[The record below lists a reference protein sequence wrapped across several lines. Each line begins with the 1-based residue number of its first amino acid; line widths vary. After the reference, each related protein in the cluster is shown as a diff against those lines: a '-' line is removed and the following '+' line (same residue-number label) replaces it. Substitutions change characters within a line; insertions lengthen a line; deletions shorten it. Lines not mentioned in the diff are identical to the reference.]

1 MFETFV
7 ISLSK
12 LTASSPASRLLK
24 SIARPSRKRMIPYHY
39 TSAAGLHGI
48 VASRSL
54 WTSHYR
60 FLNDTSEF
68 LHGWKIVLDA
78 IDRRGAKIR
87 DISSLA
93 WETVT

>member
-1 MFETFV
+1 MFETFA
-7 ISLSK
+7 ISFKDDRKQPGIGFVEIHRSAIQETNDSVPLHIRRR
-12 LTASSPASRLLK
+12 SPWHRGQPLA
-24 SIARPSRKRMIPYHY
+24 M
-39 TSAAGLHGI
+39 
-48 VASRSL
+48 
-54 WTSHYR
+54 TSHYR